1 MKKFLA
7 IMTAAV
13 LVVACGGGTNT
24 KNNTKP
30 KTIEDQLLAHLVKIE
45 KALMDG
51 EYEQTRAASCGLY

>member
-1 MKKFLA
+1 
-7 IMTAAV
+7 MTAAV